1 MNAPLRAPFPWF
13 GGKSR
18 CAPVVWRAL
27 GNVPNY
33 VEPFFGS
40 GAVLLSRPHTA
51 KIETV
56 NDRDAY
62 LSNFWRAIAADPDAV
77 AKYADWPVN
86 EADLH
91 ARHAFLLAQLEE
103 HRTRMLAE
111 PEYFD
116 AQYAGWWVWG
126 LSMWIGSGWCT
137 PTHRNATNEPRP
149 DLDGIGQG
157 VHKKAVQWF
166 KRPVLG
172 HGGRGVVAP
181 GTGKPQK
188 RPLLSNGG
196 VGVSARGEKAG
207 GPSHK
212 MPDLYT
218 RGHGRGTRAAAPEKG
233 GRIQIPALQ
242 GGGRGVT
249 APSRLP
255 NLGSERGLLGA
266 DAAPCTEW
274 FRALQERLRRVRVCC
289 GDFERVL
296 GDSVTGM
303 TRSRN
308 SGMNPCGVFLDPP
321 YSHDYRDKD
330 LYASD
335 AADVGARAAAWAR
348 EHGTDKD
355 IRIVLCGYEG
365 DHQMP
370 GWTVYAWKAL
380 RGYGGADN
388 DNRHKERLWL
398 SPHCLPLLPKQRD
411 LFVEEGGA

>member
-149 DLDGIGQG
+149 DLDG
-157 VHKKAVQWF
+157 
-166 KRPVLG
+166 
-172 HGGRGVVAP
+172 
-181 GTGKPQK
+181 
-188 RPLLSNGG
+188 
-196 VGVSARGEKAG
+196 
-207 GPSHK
+207 
-212 MPDLYT
+212 
-218 RGHGRGTRAAAPEKG
+218 
-233 GRIQIPALQ
+233 
-242 GGGRGVT
+242 T

-365 DHQMP
+365 EHQMP